1 MEIIKEIT
9 EWNTQG
15 IPSNHTYLI
24 NKKGQIVAFAK
35 WHTNEIDILKSRPY
49 LDKRYRKFVKDNHSK
64 LSDLI
69 NQFKSE
75 DQLEKENKT
84 IIKSKNVRSFK
95 IKSNEKEYIVNYNTT
110 NKQFNCNCIGFG
122 YRSICKHVN
131 YVKEKFTL

>member
-35 WHTNEIDILKSRPY
+35 WHTNEIEILKSRPY

-64 LSDLI
+64 LFDLI
-69 NQFKSE
+69 SQFKSE
-75 DQLEKENKT
+75 DSIENKT
-84 IIKSKNVRSFK
+84 TTKSKNIRSFRV
-95 IKSNEKEYIVNYNTT
+95 KSNEKEYIVNYNTIYK
-110 NKQFNCNCIGFG
+110 NFNCNCVGFG

-131 YVKEKFTL
+131 FVKEKFAL

>member
-1 MEIIKEIT
+1 MDIIKEIT

-35 WHTNEIDILKSRPY
+35 WHTNEIEILKSRPY

-64 LSDLI
+64 LFDLI
-69 NQFKSE
+69 DQFKSE
-75 DQLEKENKT
+75 DVSRSETKPT
-84 IIKSKNVRSFK
+84 IKLKNVRVFK
-95 IKSNEKEYIVNYNTT
+95 VKSNAKEYIVNFNTT
-110 NKQFNCNCIGFG
+110 NKHYNCNCVGFG

-131 YVKEKFTL
+131 FVKEKFAL